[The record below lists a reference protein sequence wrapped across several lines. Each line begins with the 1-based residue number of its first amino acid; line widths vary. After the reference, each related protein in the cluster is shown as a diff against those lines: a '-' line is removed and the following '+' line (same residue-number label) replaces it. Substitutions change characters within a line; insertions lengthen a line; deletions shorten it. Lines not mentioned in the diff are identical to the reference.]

1 MIRAVMFDV
10 GECLVDES
18 REWGGWADWLG
29 VPRHTFSARFGAL
42 IAQGRD
48 PYEIFHLFHG
58 SFDHDAEREKRDD
71 IGDPEWFGENDLYPD
86 VRITIKLLRDAGLT
100 LGIAANQ
107 SKATTKILRT
117 QFTGYLDVVATSYD
131 WGVEKPDPR
140 FFELLVELVGLAPQ
154 EILYVGDRL
163 DTDIRPAAAVGLRT
177 ALIRRGPWALIQD
190 NAPDAAALP
199 TLVIDGL
206 RQLPDRVEEL
216 NAAEGRPGNSAPVR

>member
-29 VPRHTFSARFGAL
+29 VPRHTFSAQFGAL

-48 PYEIFHLFHG
+48 HREIFDLFHS
-58 SFDHDAEREKRDD
+58 SFDFDAEREKRDD
-71 IGDPEWFGENDLYPD
+71 VDDPEWFGENDLYPD

-107 SKATTKILRT
+107 SKATTRILRT

-131 WGVEKPDPR
+131 WGVAKPDPR
-140 FFELLVELVGLAPQ
+140 FFELLVDLLGMPPADV
-154 EILYVGDRL
+154 LYVGDRL

-190 NAPDAAALP
+190 GHPDATTLP
-199 TLVIDGL
+199 TMRVDGL
-206 RQLPDRVEEL
+206 RQIPDRIEAL
-216 NAAEGRPGNSAPVR
+216 NAAGG